1 MRSRSQALT
10 NVALIR
16 DYRSRTTAGAAAAPK
31 TEQREETVERDPSA
45 AGLIERWQAPVVS
58 EEEIEAWA
66 ARYRLCPKSSMSFVE
81 YLIVRGVGHLS

>member
-1 MRSRSQALT
+1 MRPNPQALT

-16 DYRSRTTAGAAAAPK
+16 DYRSRVPTGGGSAPVK
-31 TEQREETVERDPSA
+31 KDEKVERDASA
-45 AGLIERWQAPVVS
+45 TRLIEQWHAPVVS

-66 ARYRLCPKSSMSFVE
+66 ARYRLCPKSTMSFVE